1 MSASLRRLA
10 PWLVMVV
17 LLVAMVRVGVAAA
30 ALAGTVFSGTV
41 SGNDQGFLAGASVVI
56 DGPVHKEAKTDADG
70 RFTITDVPSGRYQ
83 LKVAADGYLG
93 MERSMDVG
101 TASVSV
107 DIQLLRLAGL

>member
-56 DGPVHKEAKTDADG
+56 DGPVHKG
-70 RFTITDVPSGRYQ
+70 RRPTPMGASPSPTCR
-83 LKVAADGYLG
+83 
-93 MERSMDVG
+93 
-101 TASVSV
+101 
-107 DIQLLRLAGL
+107 AGATS